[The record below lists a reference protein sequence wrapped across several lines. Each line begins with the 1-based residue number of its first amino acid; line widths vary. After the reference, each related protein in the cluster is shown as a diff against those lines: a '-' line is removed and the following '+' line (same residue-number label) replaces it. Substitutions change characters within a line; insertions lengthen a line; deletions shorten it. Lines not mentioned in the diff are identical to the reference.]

1 MFGYILCSF
10 RDSCPGFISFRQ
22 NTPCVG
28 SRRGTAQGA
37 ALLTKWEET
46 AIIKAERAPLLAVG
60 STRFAQIDYADRLA
74 PPRRS
79 VCFYRTE
86 RAPLLAVG
94 FPYQLIIIMLT
105 VQLPLGGQHAFM
117 DRYITP
123 PCVGSRSGAALLTKW
138 GETAI
143 IKAERALLLVVGFAV
158 LHHIIM
164 NNADRLAGT
173 QAASLS
179 ESCTSKFYA
188 DRLAATERSVRFY
201 GQVYKPPASLPGLG
215 RRRGF
220 CFWGQ
225 VVWWAG
231 SSR

>member
-1 MFGYILCSF
+1 MDMFGYILFSF
-10 RDSCPGFISFRQ
+10 RDSCPDFIPFRQ

-37 ALLTKWEET
+37 ALLTKWGET
-46 AIIKAERAPLLAVG
+46 AIMKAERAPLLAVG

-79 VCFYRTE
+79 E

-143 IKAERALLLVVGFAV
+143 IKAERALLRVVSFAV
-158 LHHIIM
+158 LHHYE
-164 NNADRLAGT
+164 
-173 QAASLS
+173 Q
-179 ESCTSKFYA
+179 C
-188 DRLAATERSVRFY
+188 
-201 GQVYKPPASLPGLG
+201 
-215 RRRGF
+215 
-220 CFWGQ
+220 
-225 VVWWAG
+225 
-231 SSR
+231 

>member
-1 MFGYILCSF
+1 MDMFGYILFSF
-10 RDSCPGFISFRQ
+10 LDSCPGFILFRQ
-22 NTPCVG
+22 KRPRVG

-37 ALLTKWEET
+37 ALLTNRGET
-46 AIIKAERAPLLAVG
+46 AIIKAERALLLAVG

-117 DRYITP
+117 DRYTNP

-143 IKAERALLLVVGFAV
+143 IKAERALLLAVGSTRFAQ
-158 LHHIIM
+158 I
-164 NNADRLAGT
+164 D
-173 QAASLS
+173 
-179 ESCTSKFYA
+179 YA
-188 DRLAATERSVRFY
+188 DRLAPPRRSARFY
-201 GQVYKPPASLPGLG
+201 GKCQ
-215 RRRGF
+215 
-220 CFWGQ
+220 C
-225 VVWWAG
+225 
-231 SSR
+231 